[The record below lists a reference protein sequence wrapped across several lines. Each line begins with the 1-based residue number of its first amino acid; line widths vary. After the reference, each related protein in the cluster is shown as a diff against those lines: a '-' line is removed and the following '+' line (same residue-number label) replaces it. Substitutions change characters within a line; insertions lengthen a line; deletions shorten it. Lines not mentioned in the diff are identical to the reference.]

1 MTNKGIE
8 TVVKTIKAIGVG
20 AVAVAPVVVT
30 VAKKG
35 VKETVKVIKAT
46 IGL

>member
-30 VAKKG
+30 VAKK
-35 VKETVKVIKAT
+35 VLKKQLK
-46 IGL
+46 